1 VPYELIR
8 RSGERAVAEGKAT
21 LASIKIATDS
31 QSYFAQSLF
40 IPCLR
45 AEIVKP
51 QRQKP
56 CETQRAP
63 VGRAGSSA
71 PFQAPRRAILSGGAK
86 YMPLRLL
93 AAILNFLAVAPAQRH
108 RGSANSPVPVHIAA
122 TIDMMAAALA
132 AGQ

>member
-8 RSGERAVAEGKAT
+8 RTGERAVADGKAT
-21 LASIKIATDS
+21 LASIKIATVS

-40 IPCLR
+40 ISCLR

-56 CETQRAP
+56 CETKRAP

-71 PFQAPRRAILSGGAK
+71 PFQSPRFAILSEGAK
-86 YMPLRLL
+86 YIRPCD
-93 AAILNFLAVAPAQRH
+93 FSWPF
-108 RGSANSPVPVHIAA
+108 
-122 TIDMMAAALA
+122 
-132 AGQ
+132 